1 MRGEFP
7 CAFKTEVQQCSQR
20 TQFIVPRVRDAEGSI
35 TFAQSKTYGP
45 YSYGPASSLLGNS
58 GKILVLDT
66 RKVP

>member
-1 MRGEFP
+1 MCLQDRSSTMV
-7 CAFKTEVQQCSQR
+7 ATD
-20 TQFIVPRVRDAEGSI
+20 QFIVPRVRDADSSI